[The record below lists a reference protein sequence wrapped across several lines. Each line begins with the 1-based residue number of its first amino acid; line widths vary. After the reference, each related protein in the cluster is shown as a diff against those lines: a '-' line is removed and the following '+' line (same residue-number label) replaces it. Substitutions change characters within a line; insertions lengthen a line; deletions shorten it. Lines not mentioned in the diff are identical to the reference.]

1 MITVETMSSLRERFE
16 SFVKTLDGFESIDTL
31 LQGAGQQGRK
41 RADYLVQNRQIVIE
55 QKVLQSNPAG
65 RPQKFVDK
73 VARERGILIYG
84 RVSTTQVFGGQ
95 PDPKD
100 LQRKMVLDLARV
112 IDDDVANA
120 DKQTAHTR
128 QLFNIPDAMG
138 ILLLLNE
145 SAEVLQP
152 DVIHYALANSFQ
164 KKCES
169 GALRYAANDGVIVVS
184 EANTLVLPPFQRVFP
199 ILSYV
204 SPQKRHA
211 AFFTGFS
218 DTLMKQWAAFNNA
231 PLVMMQVGSTV
242 PHK

>member
-1 MITVETMSSLRERFE
+1 MAVHSMSSLRERFE
-16 SFVKTLDGFESIDTL
+16 LFVKTLDGFESIDTL
-31 LQGAGQQGRK
+31 LQGADQRGRK
-41 RADYLVQNRQIVIE
+41 RADYLVQNRHIVIE

-73 VARERGILIYG
+73 LARERGILIYG
-84 RVSTTQVFGGQ
+84 TVSTKQVFGGQ

-145 SAEVLQP
+145 SAELLQP
-152 DVIHYALANSFQ
+152 DVIHYALTNSFH

-169 GALRYAANDGVIVVS
+169 GALRYIANDGVIVIS
-184 EANTLVLPPFQRVFP
+184 EANSLVLPPFQRAYP
-199 ILSYV
+199 ILSYL
-204 SPQKRHA
+204 SPQKRKA
-211 AFFTGFS
+211 VYFS
-218 DTLMKQWAAFNNA
+218 QFADTLMQQWAAFNNV
-231 PLVMMQVGSTV
+231 PLVMMSARNTV
-242 PHK
+242 PHN